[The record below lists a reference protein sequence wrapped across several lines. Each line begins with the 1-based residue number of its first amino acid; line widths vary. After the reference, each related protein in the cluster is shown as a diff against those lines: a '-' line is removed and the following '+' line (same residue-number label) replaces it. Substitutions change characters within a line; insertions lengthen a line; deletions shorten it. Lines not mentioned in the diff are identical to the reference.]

1 MRLISQKSIG
11 YIDVEYEKGAV
22 FLRNEEKRIIVVYE
36 ADDRKRIVI
45 AAYDSASKAK
55 RALNDMRRLYKS
67 YIKCE
72 GGADIMVGSGYQ
84 QAFCFE
90 PPKVFE
96 FPENKEVEV

>member
-11 YIDVEYEKGAV
+11 YIDVEYEKGVV
-22 FLRNEEKRIIVVYE
+22 FLRNEEKRTIVVYE

-45 AAYDSASKAK
+45 ATYDSASKAK

-72 GGADIMVGSGYQ
+72 GGWRVVEYGEYQ
-84 QAFCFE
+84 PVFYT
-90 PPKVFE
+90 PPKIFE
-96 FPENKEVEV
+96 FQENDEMEE